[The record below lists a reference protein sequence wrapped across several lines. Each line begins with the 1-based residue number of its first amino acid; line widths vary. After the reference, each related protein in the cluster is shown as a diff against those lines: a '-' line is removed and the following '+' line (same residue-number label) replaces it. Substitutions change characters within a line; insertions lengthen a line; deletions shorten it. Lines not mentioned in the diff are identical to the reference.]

1 MTHRPPFPHPVK
13 SGVAPSKIS
22 GRDPRRRQVSLA
34 SPTRLYGRAETPM
47 ADPHNIA
54 QGSSEVFQ
62 LRDLSM
68 EDVSIPSDA
77 EDNLVINVDDE

>member
-1 MTHRPPFPHPVK
+1 
-13 SGVAPSKIS
+13 
-22 GRDPRRRQVSLA
+22 
-34 SPTRLYGRAETPM
+34 M